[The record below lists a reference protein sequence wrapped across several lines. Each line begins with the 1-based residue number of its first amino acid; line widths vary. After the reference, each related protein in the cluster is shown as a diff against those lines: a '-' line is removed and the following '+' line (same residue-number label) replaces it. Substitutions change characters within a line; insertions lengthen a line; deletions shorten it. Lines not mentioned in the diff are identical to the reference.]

1 MKGKPPMVTVHEEGR
16 SPVFLSLKTALARL
30 PDDMAIFEATTLA
43 LFLGE
48 PVSVVLKDGNGRP
61 ASMHLTERANP
72 QIELFTEPKETSDGQ
87 SLFRYTSDCTAMLE
101 IPVEVTC
108 LATDEPSATI
118 LVEETMNGIREP
130 GHGFSFHI
138 KPEDIEALLWRIKR
152 MAKPRDLAAAHIDVH
167 HTTEQKRLEAT
178 S

>member
-1 MKGKPPMVTVHEEGR
+1 MVIVHEEGR

-30 PDDMAIFEATTLA
+30 PDDMAIFEAATLA

-72 QIELFTEPKETSDGQ
+72 QIELFTEAEEAPDAGSL
-87 SLFRYTSDCTAMLE
+87 LFRYNADCTVLIE

-108 LATDEPSATI
+108 LAPDEPSGTI
-118 LVEETMNGIREP
+118 LIEETMNGIREP
-130 GHGFSFHI
+130 NDDFTISI
-138 KPEDIEALLWRIKR
+138 KREDIEALLRPVDR
-152 MAKPRDLAAAHIDVH
+152 VVKPRDLSVAHTTVH
-167 HTTEQKRLEAT
+167 SITEQKRLEAT